1 MLPKPDDIIDRDAEW
16 KILNRFA
23 KTSPSGRPGSSVAA
37 WTGRRR
43 AGKSYLLRRFTK
55 ATDGFYFQADLEE
68 TLFQAQ
74 ERFRDELAV
83 YDPSLTADLSALPIA
98 ANDAWDRLLEIA
110 MNATFRRRQGRRVP
124 PVVIDEFPYLLRDAP
139 HLPSIVKA
147 IHDSH
152 MFPPGEVAPPG
163 VRIRYYDRIIEG
175 CLLLCG
181 SAMSTIHELGHGS
194 RPLFGRLTFKMTMN
208 AFDHVDMAQFWGIK
222 NRRVAF
228 TLFAV
233 LGGAPGYMEALVKQ
247 AGLPAPE
254 TMEELDTWITEAL
267 LRPQPDFFTDAEM
280 DHLLREDPRIGDK
293 DIYLQAMKAISGGAT
308 TLAKIGGVIGRP
320 KDETD
325 AIVARL
331 VAMRYVD
338 ERRDLLRP
346 REYLFR
352 LSDPIIRFHHAVV
365 RPRMQDL
372 ARGMTTSE
380 DAWRDAQHSFRS
392 QVLGPAFEHIAT
404 WSAFRLLYDRAD
416 LGSDGWTLVPDPA
429 SRTTHE
435 VDYIGLAHD
444 TSARPTGSTITV
456 IGETKATQRPRGLKD
471 LERLRHIRALL
482 AKDHDAAN
490 AVLAIFSMHGF
501 SDHLREAAKEAP
513 GEIMLFDLDD
523 VYEYRKPSF

>member
-1 MLPKPDDIIDRDAEW
+1 MLPKPDDIIDRDEEW
-16 KILNRFA
+16 QILNRFA

-55 ATDGFYFQADLEE
+55 ATNGFYFQADLEE
-68 TLFQAQ
+68 TLPRAQ
-74 ERFRDELAV
+74 QRFRDELAV
-83 YDPSLTADLSALPIA
+83 YDPSLAVDLSALPIA
-98 ANDAWDRLLEIA
+98 ANDTWDRLLEFA
-110 MNATFRRRQGRRVP
+110 MNATFRRREGRDVP
-124 PVVIDEFPYLLRDAP
+124 PVVIDEFPYLLRDTP
-139 HLPSIVKA
+139 HLPSIAKA
-147 IHDSH
+147 IYDSH
-152 MFPPGEVAPPG
+152 MFPPGEIAPPG
-163 VRIRYYDRIIEG
+163 LRIRYYDRVIEG
-175 CLLLCG
+175 CLMLCG
-181 SAMSTIHELGHGS
+181 SAVSVIHELGHGS
-194 RPLFGRLTFKMTMN
+194 RPLFGRLTFRMTMTP
-208 AFDHVDMAQFWGIK
+208 FDHVDMARFWGIED
-222 NRRVAF
+222 RRVAF

-233 LGGAPGYMEALVKQ
+233 LGGAPGYMEALVKH
-247 AGLPAPE
+247 AGSPVPQ
-254 TMEELDTWITEAL
+254 TMEELDAWISKAF
-267 LRPQPDFFTDAEM
+267 LRPRPDFFTDAEI
-280 DHLLREDPRIGDK
+280 DHLLREDPRIRDK
-293 DIYLQAMKAISGGAT
+293 DIYRQAMKAISEGAT

-346 REYLFR
+346 RDYLFR
-352 LSDPIIRFHHAVV
+352 MNDPIIRFHHAVV
-365 RPRMQDL
+365 SSRMHDL
-372 ARGMTTSE
+372 ARGMTTPE

-392 QVLGPAFEHIAT
+392 QVIGPAFEQIAT

-416 LGSDGWTLVPDPA
+416 LGSDGWTLVPDQA
-429 SRTTHE
+429 NRTTHE
-435 VDYIGLAHD
+435 VDYIGLAHN
-444 TSARPTGSTITV
+444 TSARPKGSTITV
-456 IGETKATQRPRGLKD
+456 IGETKATGRPRGLKD